1 LLKGNKSSFIV
12 ASIVALTGAVFAA
25 DADFQWRTNLYP
37 EGDLTN
43 SRAAM
48 PFYSPNGQ
56 TLHVYSAGPVGRS
69 VIRINASNGMDTG
82 ITMVPEEL
90 EDGTFSSTYTGEHD
104 LTWVNRTRVAKINL
118 VTGAVLGS
126 YPHNL
131 NLIASPR
138 ICQNGRIAMI
148 TQGEG
153 GEQRI
158 VAYLNA
164 DYSVPPI
171 TLAHPASVPANA
183 SIRDLHWCATGQL
196 RALYAVGTSSA
207 YLATWNG
214 SNGNYMNAAQLN
226 SGSFTGP
233 LQSEDNGTVV
243 LLKPQSEETTMVSF
257 DGSNYSDLLT
267 VQGKIVAV
275 IKTSFG
281 SVVLANIP
289 ASGFNPPK
297 ARLYLTNP
305 GRTQIRTVT
314 LNSAIL
320 NSGAIT
326 ANGKLALTGW
336 FSGYASVPFNTSL
349 IQLSLGNNPLEEDP
363 TLDWAYLP
371 QGLASNVIHLT
382 ISPDESCLV
391 ATARNNQLVAYN
403 AETGAQLWRKF
414 DTGSEFSVSEVH
426 AATFSP
432 DSQQILFVARRHMNS
447 GNPFEIVGIRVDRS
461 TGNILGEIPLGI
473 GNRITNIFWLPNGNL
488 VYGHYNKILM
498 VSQTGALLSQ
508 VEITHNAG
516 GQVTLH
522 HTLISPD
529 GSKVG
534 YLGQQA
540 DRAFAGYVSVNGASL
555 QAGGH
560 ALVRGARDHMGWSA
574 NSRYLYIM
582 EGYTSQN
589 PTTPGVLRI
598 DTQNIAAEPL
608 LLAQFNKAGAVTVSG
623 NGNLL
628 ICSSYLYEMNPSTGH
643 ILNAV
648 RLPGEA
654 QRVVSIG
661 GGSKWAVA
669 FGTGNLGV
677 VNAPMNNGTMGN
689 GIIFQGMP
697 GGPNPGLLVLWRVN
711 DGSVSLP
718 TVTIDY
724 APADWALRSV
734 SQVDNFG
741 LDDLVW
747 QNTDPNYAIPGLV
760 AFWTL
765 DPNGAPVA
773 AGIAGAPGS
782 FNWQIAGITD
792 LDGDQISDLIWVN
805 HSTGQIAA
813 WRRGNQRE
821 VSSVVLG
828 GFIPAGFEVRSLAQ
842 LTTAHR
848 PYVFTQNPSTG
859 AVVAYPM
866 NETGELLAP
875 VSFGSLP
882 SGQRLVGLGTYSNN
896 QPAMLVFDLSTR
908 NLLFQRVDAN
918 GNWIGNAQLIAN
930 LPAGWVPVGTGR
942 L

>member
-1 LLKGNKSSFIV
+1 MGNSSRRLLILAGM
-12 ASIVALTGAVFAA
+12 VALTGTLFAS
-25 DADFQWRTNLYP
+25 DADFAWRTNIYP
-37 EGDLTN
+37 EGNLQDGR
-43 SRAAM
+43 SSM
-48 PFYSPNGQ
+48 PFYSTNGQ
-56 TLHVYSAGPVGRS
+56 TLHVFSAGSTGRS
-69 VIRINASNGMDTG
+69 VVRVNSSNGLDIG
-82 ITMVPEEL
+82 NTMMPAEL
-90 EDGTFSSTYTGEHD
+90 DGGTFSSTRVSHND
-104 LTWVNRTRVAKINL
+104 LTVVNQSRVAKVDL
-118 VTGAVLGS
+118 VTGAMVETH
-126 YPHNL
+126 PHNL

-153 GEQRI
+153 GERR
-158 VAYLNA
+158 VVTYLNT

-171 TLAHPASVPANA
+171 TLAHPASIPSNA
-183 SIRDLHWCATGQL
+183 SIRDLHWCAQGQV
-196 RALYAVGTSSA
+196 RALYSVGSSTA

-214 SNGNYMNAAQLN
+214 SNGNLMSAAQLN

-243 LLKPQSEETTMVSF
+243 LLKPQSDGTTMISF

-267 VQGKIVAV
+267 VQGKIAAV
-275 IKTSFG
+275 IKTNFG

-289 ASGFNPPK
+289 PTGFNPPT
-297 ARLYLTNP
+297 ARLYFTNP
-305 GRTQIRTVT
+305 GRTQVRTVT
-314 LNSAIL
+314 LNNAIL
-320 NSGAIT
+320 NSGAMS

-336 FSGYASVPFNTSL
+336 FSGYGNVPFNTSL
-349 IQLSLGNNPLEEDP
+349 IQLSLGNNPLNEDP

-371 QGLASNVIHLT
+371 EGLASNVNQLAV
-382 ISPDESCLV
+382 SPNETFLA
-391 ATARNNQLVAYN
+391 ATAGNNQLAAYN

-414 DTGSEFSVSEVH
+414 DTGSEFSISQVH

-447 GNPFEIVGIRVDRS
+447 GNPFEIVGLRVDRT
-461 TGNILGEIPLGI
+461 TGDVLGEISLGQ
-473 GNRITNIFWLPNGNL
+473 GNAVTNVFWLPNGNL
-488 VYGHYNKILM
+488 VYGHYNRVRM
-498 VSQTGALLSQ
+498 VDQSGALLSE
-508 VEITHNAG
+508 VTITHQGG
-516 GQVTLH
+516 GQVSLLH
-522 HTLISPD
+522 TRISPD

-540 DRAFAGYVSVNGASL
+540 QTTFAGFVSVNGSTL
-555 QAGGH
+555 EAGGH
-560 ALVRGARDHMGWSA
+560 ALVRGARNDMGWSA

-582 EGYTSQN
+582 EGYTSHN
-589 PTTPGVLRI
+589 PTPPGVLRI
-598 DTQNIAAEPL
+598 DTQNIAVEPL
-608 LLAQFNKAGAVTVSG
+608 LLAQFAKAGAVTVSG

-628 ICSSYLYEMNPSTGH
+628 ICSDYLYEINPSTGH
-643 ILNAV
+643 ILNTV
-648 RLPGEA
+648 RLPGTA
-654 QRVVSIG
+654 QRVVSLS
-661 GGSKWAVA
+661 GGSKWGVA

-677 VNAPMNNGTMGN
+677 VNAPSNNGTMGN

-711 DGSVSLP
+711 DGAVSLP
-718 TVTIDY
+718 AVTIDY

-747 QNTDPNYAIPGLV
+747 QNTDPGYAIPGLV

-773 AGIAGAPGS
+773 AGIAGAPSS
-782 FNWQIAGITD
+782 FDWQIAGITD

-805 HSTGQIAA
+805 HSTGQVAA

-821 VSSVVLG
+821 ISSLVLG
-828 GFIPAGFEVRSLAQ
+828 GFVPAGFEVRSIAQ

-848 PYVFTQNPSTG
+848 PYLFAQNLSSG

-866 NETGELLAP
+866 NEVGQLLEP
-875 VSFGSLP
+875 VNFGSLP
-882 SGQRLVGLGTYSNN
+882 TGQRLVGLGTYSDN
-896 QPAMLVFDLSTR
+896 QPSMLVFDLNSR
-908 NLLFQRVDAN
+908 NLLVQRVNAS
-918 GNWIGNAQLIAN
+918 GNWIGNAQLLAN
-930 LPAGWVPVGTGR
+930 LPAGWMPVGTGR